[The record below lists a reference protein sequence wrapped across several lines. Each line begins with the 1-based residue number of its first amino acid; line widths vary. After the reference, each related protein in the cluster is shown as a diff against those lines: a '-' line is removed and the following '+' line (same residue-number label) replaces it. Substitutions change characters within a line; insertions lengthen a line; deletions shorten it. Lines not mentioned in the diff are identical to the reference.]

1 MPHASVFEA
10 GRRDPLRQSLGQIDV
25 AGGHKSANLVRHGF
39 VIDGVLKPIVPC
51 VDLPGER
58 NVDAHRLQLALL
70 VAMHADSRQELEVA
84 NKDDH
89 FPAVHSI
96 TPVTSGVR
104 QARCWP
110 PSTAIIWPVTARA
123 SSRYWVAAATS
134 SGEAP
139 RPKIVDA
146 CWRLKWASL

>member
-1 MPHASVFEA
+1 EA
-10 GRRDPLRQSLGQIDV
+10 NRQQPD
-25 AGGHKSANLVRHGF
+25 
-39 VIDGVLKPIVPC
+39 
-51 VDLPGER
+51 
-58 NVDAHRLQLALL
+58 LL
-70 VAMHADSRQELEVA
+70 VAVHADTHQDVDIA
-84 NKDDH
+84 NTYGH
-89 FPAVHSI
+89 LPAVHYI

-146 CWRLKWASL
+146 CWRLKWASLWRALRSVRPGATALTR